1 MVQVALILVRLCLQR
16 AKNRGIIAK
25 TEGTL
30 MRIVICDDNTEFGN
44 ELTKT
49 VQSLVLS
56 SGFYNDGIK
65 VEYIHSSKSLIS
77 YLDDH
82 EVDILFLDIVMPD
95 VDGFGVAE
103 FIHQKG
109 LSTCLIF
116 VSSFE
121 SNVFYSLRYKPFRF
135 IRKEKYK
142 EEIAE
147 ALKAA
152 YIELTEKNRYI
163 MITKHSDVIPVRI
176 SHIVYAEKEKRSNYM
191 SIYTA
196 DEVYRYR
203 GTLSDFEALVRE
215 SDFVRASQNAY
226 INMANIQS
234 IKDGAVNLKGG
245 HVYYIADKYR
255 QTVLNKFFE
264 YMRED

>member
-1 MVQVALILVRLCLQR
+1 M
-16 AKNRGIIAK
+16 K
-25 TEGTL
+25 
-30 MRIVICDDNTEFGN
+30 IVVCDDNLEFGN
-44 ELTKT
+44 ELT
-49 VQSLVLS
+49 QYIQNLVIT
-56 SGFYNDGIK
+56 SGFYDDGMKI
-65 VEYIHSSKSLIS
+65 EYIRSSKSLLS
-77 YLDDH
+77 YLDEH
-82 EVDILFLDIVMPD
+82 EADILFLDIAMPEI
-95 VDGFGVAE
+95 DGFEVAR
-103 FIHQKG
+103 FINDKG

-147 ALKAA
+147 ALKSA

-191 SIYTA
+191 SIYAA

-215 SDFVRASQNAY
+215 SDFVRVSQNAY
-226 INMANIQS
+226 INMAHIQS
-234 IKDGAVNLKGG
+234 IKSNTVYLKGG
-245 HVYYIADKYR
+245 REYFIAPKYQ
-255 QTVLNKFFE
+255 QTVLKKFFE
-264 YMRED
+264 FMREE